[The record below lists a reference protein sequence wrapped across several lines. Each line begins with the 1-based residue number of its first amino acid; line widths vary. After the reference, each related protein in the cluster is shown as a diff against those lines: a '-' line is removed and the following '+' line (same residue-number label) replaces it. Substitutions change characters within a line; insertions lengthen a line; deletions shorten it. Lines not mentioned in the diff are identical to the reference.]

1 MDILGHDGNS
11 LGVDGA
17 KVGVLEET
25 DEVSF
30 RGFLEGHD
38 SRRLESEVVVEST
51 GNFSDESL
59 EWKLSEEEV
68 SGLLISSDF
77 SESDCSW
84 SESVWSFDT
93 TSGSGSFSG
102 SLSGKGLLWGFSRGR
117 FSSGLLS
124 SGHFSFVK
132 IFLSSRPNRSSG

>member
-77 SESDCSW
+77 SESDGTW
-84 SESVWSFDT
+84 SESVWFFDT
-93 TSGSGSFSG
+93 SSGGGGFSG
-102 SLSGKGLLWGFSRGR
+102 GLSGEGLLGGFGGGG
-117 FSSGLLS
+117 FSSGLFGT
-124 SGHFSFVK
+124 GHSFVV
-132 IFLSSRPNRSSG
+132 GV